1 MKKKIF
7 IVFSLLFILISV
19 LPKENVFAKDL
30 DGLKI
35 EEELRAPVREW
46 TNYEVKSKYKL
57 GTRIWRR
64 VYSYGHWYEG
74 YLDYDGEYFD
84 KNSNITYYYY
94 RGTLFLAD

>member
-35 EEELRAPVREW
+35 EEELRGPVSEW
-46 TNYEVKSKYKL
+46 IPYEVKSKYNEEK
-57 GTRIWRR
+57 GF
-64 VYSYGHWYEG
+64 
-74 YLDYDGEYFD
+74 GEEFILMD
-84 KNSNITYYYY
+84 TGM
-94 RGTLFLAD
+94 RATLTMMEYILTGIVM

>member
-35 EEELRAPVREW
+35 EEELRGPVSEW
-46 TNYEVKSKYKL
+46 IPYEVKSKYNEEK
-57 GTRIWRR
+57 RIWRR
-64 VYSYGHWYEG
+64 VYSDGHWYEG
-74 YLDYDGEYFD
+74 YLDYDGVYID
-84 KNSNITYYYY
+84 RDSNVTYYY
-94 RGTLFLAD
+94 RGALFLAD

>member
-35 EEELRAPVREW
+35 EEELRGPVSEW
-46 TNYEVKSKYKL
+46 IPYEVKSKYN
-57 GTRIWRR
+57 
-64 VYSYGHWYEG
+64 EG
-74 YLDYDGEYFD
+74 KGFGEEFILMD
-84 KNSNITYYYY
+84 TGM
-94 RGTLFLAD
+94 RATLTMMEYILTGIVM